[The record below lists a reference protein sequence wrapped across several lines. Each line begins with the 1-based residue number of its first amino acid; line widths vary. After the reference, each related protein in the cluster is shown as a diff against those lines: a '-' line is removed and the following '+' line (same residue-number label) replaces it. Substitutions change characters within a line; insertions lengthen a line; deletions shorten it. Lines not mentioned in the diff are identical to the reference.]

1 MFKTR
6 IRQKSKLNNNKFLL
20 ALCVTIIF
28 LGTAYSSMSQVLTLG
43 GVFSIKGMG
52 SGGEVPGPG
61 QGIVDGNLDAYI
73 SSAQNMWRTGTEW
86 NVSLNIVINNPNDF
100 DTTNW
105 QLVIH
110 APGITGVTVYNG
122 AQVTIDTAAD
132 TGTLTVENSAVGVIP
147 AGGTFTFD
155 CVMKFTNELLES
167 IVDTFS
173 PEELDLIKNKDRE
186 IIYGSRDGALTNK
199 LQEAILE
206 HIMYNLAGTPTPN
219 NVVLVATTKYEPEYN
234 LTDFTYTYQD
244 IRFDV
249 TYTYYVRYDSLYVTT
264 AKISATNLSE
274 NNISNIGFTMRYN
287 EPLGANQYN
296 SVVSN
301 WGSDG
306 QNNFV
311 EQSNI
316 NITEKTSEYVSL
328 NTPAYNAIEL
338 APGQTRNY
346 YISQILTTL
355 KFKSFVFENITYEK
369 DGVLTSLNLDNDDS
383 EKNENIT
390 VDNTVVDNKIS
401 NTINNNT
408 VNNSVVDNT
417 VNNTVNNN
425 VVNNNTVSDNTVN
438 DNVNTDQN
446 TGEDNTETEKEHEK
460 EPEDNDT
467 GLVIEN
473 PITASISYEEQDW
486 GTKVLVATVTLNN
499 STEKEIKSCTF
510 DLVYNVPVTNLLGD
524 GSVYSSAQ
532 MVSQTTERISLKT
545 ADWVTIPAAGSI
557 TFTVSGI
564 DAANGTSA
572 ISIANVVCNY

>member
-20 ALCVTIIF
+20 ALCVAIIF

-52 SGGEVPGPG
+52 AGGDVPGPG
-61 QGIVDGNLDAYI
+61 QGIVNGNLEAYI
-73 SSAQNMWRTGTEW
+73 SNTQNMWRTGTEW
-86 NVSLNIVINNPNDF
+86 NVALNIVINNPNDF

-105 QLVIH
+105 ELVIH
-110 APGITGVTVYNG
+110 APGITGATVYNG

-132 TGTLTVENSAVGVIP
+132 TGTLTVENNAVGVIP
-147 AGGTFTFD
+147 AGGSFSFEV
-155 CVMKFTNELLES
+155 VMKFTNELFEA

-173 PEELDLIKNKDRE
+173 ADELEYITESDRN
-186 IIYGSRDGALTNK
+186 ILYGSTQGQLSAN
-199 LQEAILE
+199 LQRAILE
-206 HIMYNLAGTPTPN
+206 HITYNLAGTPTPN

-287 EPLGANQYN
+287 EPLGTNQYN

-306 QNNFV
+306 QNKFA

-346 YISQILTTL
+346 YITQILTTL
-355 KFKSFVFENITYEK
+355 KFKSFVFEDITYEK

-383 EKNENIT
+383 ETYENIT
-390 VDNTVVDNKIS
+390 VDNTAVDNTIS

-408 VNNSVVDNT
+408 VNNNVVDNT

-564 DAANGTSA
+564 DASNGTSA